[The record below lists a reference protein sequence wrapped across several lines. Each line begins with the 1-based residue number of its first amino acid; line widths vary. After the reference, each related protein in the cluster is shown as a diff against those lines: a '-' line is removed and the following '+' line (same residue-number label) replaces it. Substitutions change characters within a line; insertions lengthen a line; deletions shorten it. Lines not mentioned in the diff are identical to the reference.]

1 MNKPLL
7 IFFLFLSTAT
17 FAQSGWVK
25 EKGMLY
31 SELSFASLNS
41 HEYYN
46 LDGVELRTSEFQQ
59 QSVLVY
65 GEYGLGRRF
74 SAVLNYVGYR
84 WNAFET
90 TDPVS
95 GSGDA
100 FVGLQYG
107 ILTGKFPLSILVG
120 PEIPIGN
127 ADLKA
132 QNNNSPFVDEINLPT
147 GDGEW
152 NVWSTM
158 ALSHSFP
165 KLKMYATV
173 TAGFNYRTK
182 YEDSYFNNQVKSNLE
197 LGFQPMK
204 KLWLQARLG
213 IYQTLGTPESGVD
226 FIRGE
231 GTAFTTFGFALAYDV
246 YKGFGIGAQ
255 GTFYDDFIVDR
266 KNIYSAPLLSASLSF
281 KIE

>member
-1 MNKPLL
+1 MIKPLI
-7 IFFLFLSTAT
+7 IFALLLSTSG

-25 EKGMLY
+25 EKGKLY
-31 SELSFASLNS
+31 SQLSFAALNS
-41 HEYYN
+41 DEYYN
-46 LDGVELRTSEFQQ
+46 LNGAQLRTSEFQQ
-59 QSVLVY
+59 QSVLAY

-74 SAVLNYVGYR
+74 AAVLNYVGYR

-90 TDPVS
+90 TDRVS

-100 FVGLQYG
+100 FVGVQYG

-132 QNNNSPFVDEINLPT
+132 QNINSPFVDVINIPT

-152 NVWSTM
+152 NVWSTL

-173 TAGFNYRTK
+173 TAGFNYRTR
-182 YEDSYFNNQVKSNLE
+182 YEDSNFNNQVKSNVE
-197 LGFQPMK
+197 VGFQPIK

-213 IYQTLGTPESGVD
+213 IYETLGTPDRGVD

-231 GTAFTTFGFALAYDV
+231 GTAFTTFGLAAAYDV

-266 KNIYSAPLLSASLSF
+266 KNIYSAAVLSAGLYF